1 MHVRANTESITI
13 VLNKPKYPGNVGS
26 IARCARNMGIGKI
39 FVVGNKDLSLEEMK
53 QMSTHFAAG
62 IVERIQHFDQLD
74 EALANFHY
82 IIGTTSRRGS
92 GRGPC
97 VSPREMAEL
106 VVDVS
111 QHNEVAVLFGP
122 EDTGLSND
130 DLRFCHLLV
139 TIPTSKRMKSV
150 NLAQA
155 VMILCYEIFVAH
167 AGLLEEFTSRMA
179 SSDELE
185 GMYAQMKT
193 VLMKIGFLHPQNPDH
208 WMMHIRRFLGRTKL
222 FSKEVKIIRG
232 ICRQLDWS
240 IKNKK
245 T

>member
-1 MHVRANTESITI
+1 
-13 VLNKPKYPGNVGS
+13 
-26 IARCARNMGIGKI
+26 MGIEKI
-39 FVVGNKDLSLEEMK
+39 FVVGNRDLPVEEMK
-53 QMSTHFAAG
+53 QMATHFAAG
-62 IVERIQHFDQLD
+62 IVESIQHFDRLD

-82 IIGTTSRRGS
+82 IIGATSRRGS

-106 VVDVS
+106 VVEIS
-111 QHNEVAVLFGP
+111 HCNEVALLFGP

-139 TIPTSKRMKSV
+139 TIPTSKGMKSV
-150 NLAQA
+150 NLSQA
-155 VMILCYEIFVAH
+155 VMILCYEIFVGH
-167 AGLLEEFTSRMA
+167 AGPLEEFTPRMA
-179 SSDELE
+179 SSEELE
-185 GMYAQMKT
+185 GMYEQMKT
-193 VLMKIGFLHPQNPDH
+193 VLMNIGFLHPQNPDH

-240 IKNKK
+240 MRNKK